1 VEACART
8 ANVNIVTVYRW
19 LQRYQRSGQ
28 VIALLPSERS
38 GGRGQSRLHPEVE
51 AIIQATI
58 EDVYLSKQ
66 KPSAQQT
73 CVEVLRRCRNAGLAP
88 PHPNTVRYRIRQLS
102 PQKRLSQREGA
113 KAAREKYAPLQ
124 GSFPGADWP
133 LAVVQIDHTPVDLVL
148 VDDVHRRPVGRPW
161 ITLAIDVYSRMVAG
175 FYVSF
180 DPPGAM
186 SVGLCL
192 AHAILP
198 KETWLTKHEVTTSW
212 PVWGVMHV
220 VHADNGKEFHSRM
233 LKRACENYDIDLQWR
248 PVARPHYGGHIERLL
263 GTFSQ
268 DIHALPGTTFSHPTA
283 RGTYDSDKTSALTLS
298 EFERWLAIY
307 IVEVYHQRLH
317 SELVTTPIKRYE
329 EGVFGTAEQP
339 GRGLP
344 DRLRDETRLRLDLMP
359 YEERTVQPY
368 GIVMDGIEYYDDVLR
383 PWINAVEPSDSTGK
397 RKRKFIVRRDPR
409 DISVVYF
416 FDPELKQYYAIPY
429 RQMIHPAMS
438 VWELREVRRKL
449 KEEGHKAVNEGLIF
463 RAYNRLRALQDEAI
477 K

>member
-1 VEACART
+1 
-8 ANVNIVTVYRW
+8 
-19 LQRYQRSGQ
+19 
-28 VIALLPSERS
+28 
-38 GGRGQSRLHPEVE
+38 
-51 AIIQATI
+51 
-58 EDVYLSKQ
+58 
-66 KPSAQQT
+66 
-73 CVEVLRRCRNAGLAP
+73 
-88 PHPNTVRYRIRQLS
+88 
-102 PQKRLSQREGA
+102 
-113 KAAREKYAPLQ
+113 
-124 GSFPGADWP
+124 
-133 LAVVQIDHTPVDLVL
+133 
-148 VDDVHRRPVGRPW
+148 
-161 ITLAIDVYSRMVAG
+161 
-175 FYVSF
+175 
-180 DPPGAM
+180 
-186 SVGLCL
+186 
-192 AHAILP
+192 
-198 KETWLTKHEVTTSW
+198 
-212 PVWGVMHV
+212 MHV

-233 LKRACENYDIDLQWR
+233 LKTACENYDIDLQWR

-298 EFERWLAIY
+298 ELERWLAMY

-317 SELVTTPIKRYE
+317 SALVTTPIKRYE
-329 EGVFGTAEQP
+329 EGLFGTAEQP

-383 PWINAVEPSDSTGK
+383 PWINAVEPGDSTGK

-449 KEEGHKAVNEGLIF
+449 KEAGHKAVNEDVIF

-477 K
+477 KETKKARRSAQRRRLHQQIEPPEVADATELNDFPVDNLDDIEPFDEIEVLDG